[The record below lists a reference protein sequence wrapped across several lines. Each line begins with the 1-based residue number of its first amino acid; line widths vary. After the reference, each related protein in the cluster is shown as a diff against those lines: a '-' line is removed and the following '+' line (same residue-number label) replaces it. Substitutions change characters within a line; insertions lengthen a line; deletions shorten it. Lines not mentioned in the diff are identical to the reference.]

1 MSEFCGKA
9 VVMGLCCVGEA
20 AARRGL
26 RACMALLF
34 VLQQPDLYY
43 DEVEYG
49 DACTVV
55 RCQKILQSHMGRW
68 QAEISYLH
76 KDVHSHG

>member
-26 RACMALLF
+26 RACMALLY

-49 DACTVV
+49 SVSNC
-55 RCQKILQSHMGRW
+55 S
-68 QAEISYLH
+68 
-76 KDVHSHG
+76 DVGNLRN